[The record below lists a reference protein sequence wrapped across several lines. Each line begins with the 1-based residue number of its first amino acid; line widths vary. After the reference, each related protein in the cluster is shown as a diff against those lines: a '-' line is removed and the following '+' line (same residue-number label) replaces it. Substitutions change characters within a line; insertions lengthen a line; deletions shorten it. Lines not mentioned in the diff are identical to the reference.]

1 MSYGITMMSNVKN
14 DFDAIIAGGGMIG
27 AAVAIGLAQ
36 EGLRVAMIERQSPAP
51 LMRHLILI
59 SVFLRSVVRRLV
71 Y

>member
-36 EGLRVAMIERQSPAP
+36 EGLRVAMIERQSQ
-51 LMRHLILI
+51 HL
-59 SVFLRSVVRRLV
+59 
-71 Y
+71 